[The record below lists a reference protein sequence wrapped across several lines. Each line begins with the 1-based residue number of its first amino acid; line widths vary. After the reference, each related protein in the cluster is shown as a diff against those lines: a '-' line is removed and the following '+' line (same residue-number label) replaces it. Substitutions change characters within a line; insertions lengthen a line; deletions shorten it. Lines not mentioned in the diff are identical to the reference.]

1 VIALQPEITNFE
13 GIIMMFDL
21 FIKIRVLDIIDIL
34 LLAYLMYQVFL
45 LIRGTVAMN
54 IFIGILSVYLFWI
67 IVKAL
72 DMQLLGTILGQV
84 IGVGMIAL
92 IIVFQQEIRRFLI
105 FLGNQYIS
113 RNRLS
118 LNKVLPLITE
128 QKRVKVKSI
137 IKACINMA
145 KSKTGALIVITRKS
159 EMIVFAETGDI
170 LNAETSSRL
179 IESIFN
185 KNSPLHDGAM
195 IIINDK
201 ILAARCILPV
211 SENLSLPP
219 SYGLRHRAALGMA
232 EHTDSLIIVV
242 SEQTGKISLAENG
255 KLITDVEPKNLM
267 SRLEEEFS

>member
-1 VIALQPEITNFE
+1 
-13 GIIMMFDL
+13 MMVDL
-21 FIKIRVLDIIDIL
+21 FIKIRILDIIDVL
-34 LLAYLMYQVFL
+34 LLAYLMYQVYL

-54 IFIGILSVYLFWI
+54 IFIGILLVYLLWI

-105 FLGNQYIS
+105 YIGTQYIS

-118 LNKVLPLITE
+118 LDKVFPMIAD
-128 QKRVKVKSI
+128 QNQVKIKSI

-159 EMIVFAETGDI
+159 EMTGFAETGDI
-170 LNAETSSRL
+170 LNADTSSRL

-219 SYGLRHRAALGMA
+219 SYGLRHRAALGMT
-232 EHTDSLIIVV
+232 ENTDSMVIIV
-242 SEQTGKISLAENG
+242 SEQTGNISLAENG
-255 KLITDVEPKNLM
+255 KLITDVEPKKLM